1 MKGVKRR
8 SSKLTLIE
16 KRGLFGKRASSRIGI
31 LEGLENLQDYSNEQ
45 WLTDEP
51 SEVLIGLDDLDDD
64 FLDRLDLQEAKMT
77 SLETMWKE
85 VERKAAKID
94 IDLTLKMK
102 ATLADANT
110 LKEETKQLTR
120 TLKREKHTVVSI
132 FIKLFFIFINIRY
145 KIQ

>member
-132 FIKLFFIFINIRY
+132 FIKLFLIFINIRY